1 LIVGKI
7 ENSSQRAAEEN
18 MGIRDQVAN
27 HIIEASAPAS
37 SKVMIAGSGVALG
50 GGISETTMIA
60 IAGLAITIAG
70 LIWQR
75 FDAKR
80 KARIEDREHK
90 LRMELMEA
98 QLAEARQRIQRQT
111 LRGIA

>member
-1 LIVGKI
+1 
-7 ENSSQRAAEEN
+7 
-18 MGIRDQVAN
+18 MTIREQIAN

-37 SKVMIAGSGVALG
+37 SKVMIAGSGVALS
-50 GGISETTMIA
+50 GGISETTL
-60 IAGLAITIAG
+60 LALGGFIITVAG

-80 KARIEDREHK
+80 KAKIEDREHK

-98 QLAEARQRIQRQT
+98 QLEESRQRRQRQAMK
-111 LRGIA
+111 GVA

>member
-1 LIVGKI
+1 
-7 ENSSQRAAEEN
+7 
-18 MGIRDQVAN
+18 MGVRGQIAN

-50 GGISETTMIA
+50 GGISETTL
-60 IAGLAITIAG
+60 LAMGGFLITVIG

-75 FDAKR
+75 IDARR
-80 KARIEDREHK
+80 KARIEQEAHDLE
-90 LRMELMEA
+90 MELMRA
-98 QLAEARQRIQRQT
+98 QLEETRQRIQRQT

>member
-1 LIVGKI
+1 M
-7 ENSSQRAAEEN
+7 N
-18 MGIRDQVAN
+18 IREQIAN

-37 SKVMIAGSGVALG
+37 SKVMIAGSGVALS
-50 GGISETTMIA
+50 GGISETTL
-60 IAGLAITIAG
+60 LALGGFIITVAG

-80 KARIEDREHK
+80 KAKIEDREHK

-98 QLAEARQRIQRQT
+98 QLEESRQRRQRQAMK
-111 LRGIA
+111 GVA